1 MVPLGWA
8 QGANAYDCS
17 VVFDFVTGQ
26 DLCTGTYF
34 NNAIPVIDLQI
45 AKQGYRMAI
54 WLNTI
59 FG

>member
-1 MVPLGWA
+1 M
-8 QGANAYDCS
+8 S
-17 VVFDFVTGQ
+17 THF
-26 DLCTGTYF
+26 TYTRMSQ
-34 NNAIPVIDLQI
+34 IDQQI